1 MVHCQEYSLDLHN
14 ITNHS
19 VVKMLSLN
27 NMARISFKKQNHRT
41 KHETHVIYENIIGT
55 RLKEV

>member
-1 MVHCQEYSLDLHN
+1 MVHCQEYSLDLHS

-27 NMARISFKKQNHRT
+27 NMARIFSTKQKQRT
-41 KHETHVIYENIIGT
+41 KYETHVIHENIIGT

>member
-1 MVHCQEYSLDLHN
+1 MVHCQEDSLDLHN

-27 NMARISFKKQNHRT
+27 NMARISSTKQNHRT
-41 KHETHVIYENIIGT
+41 KHEIHVIYEKIIGT